1 MNASRKSHLKLF
13 ALGAA
18 GLLSLAVSG
27 QANAS
32 DDGKITL
39 MVGGIE
45 KIIYLP
51 AKLSEQL
58 GYFKEQGLNV
68 ELMSEPAGVEAEDE
82 LLSGNVQGVVGF
94 YDHNID
100 LQARGKSTLSVVQ
113 LLHSPGEVELVSTK
127 KAGQIKSPAD
137 WKGANLGVTGLG
149 SSTNFITQF
158 LAIKNGVKPGQ
169 FTSVP
174 VGAGNTFIA
183 AMQQGKIDGG
193 MTTEPTVSRLLK
205 TGEAKILIDMR
216 KPEDTKRVLGGL
228 YPASCVYMQRSW
240 VDAHPAET
248 QKLVTAFV
256 KTLKWINTH
265 SAAQIADKMP
275 KDYYVGDKAA
285 YEKAIENGRAM
296 FTKDGVMPSDG
307 PATVLKVLS
316 SFDDAVKG
324 KQIDLSKTYT
334 TKFALAAK

>member
-1 MNASRKSHLKLF
+1 MNTSKPRLSLF
-13 ALGAA
+13 ALGTA

-27 QANAS
+27 QANAA

-39 MVGGIE
+39 MIGGIE

-51 AKLSEQL
+51 AKLTEQL

-82 LLSGNVQGVVGF
+82 LLSGNVQGVIGF

-100 LQARGKSTLSVVQ
+100 LQARGKSTMSVVQ

-149 SSTNFITQF
+149 SSTNFITQY
-158 LAIKNGVKPGQ
+158 LALKNGVKLGQ
-169 FTSVP
+169 FTSIP

-183 AMQQGKIDGG
+183 AMQQGKIDAG

-205 TGEAKILIDMR
+205 TGEAKILVDMR
-216 KPEDTKRVLGGL
+216 KPEDTKKALGGL
-228 YPASCVYMQRSW
+228 YPASCLYMQTSW
-240 VDAHPAET
+240 ANSHPAET
-248 QKLVTAFV
+248 QKLANALV

-265 SAAQIADKMP
+265 SPEEIADKMP

-285 YEKAIENGRAM
+285 YVKAIANGKAM
-296 FTKDGVMPSDG
+296 FTPDGRMPADG

-324 KQIDLSKTYT
+324 KKIDLSKTYT
-334 TKFALAAK
+334 NKYVLAAK

>member
-1 MNASRKSHLKLF
+1 MKSHKSRIGLF
-13 ALGAA
+13 ALGTA
-18 GLLSLAVSG
+18 GLISLALSG
-27 QANAS
+27 PAAA

-39 MVGGIE
+39 MIGGIE

-51 AKLSEQL
+51 AKLGEQL

-82 LLSGNVQGVVGF
+82 LLSGNVQGVIGF

-100 LQARGKSTLSVVQ
+100 LQARGKSTMSVVQ
-113 LLHSPGEVELVSTK
+113 LLHSPGEVELVATK

-149 SSTNFITQF
+149 SSTNFITQY
-158 LAIKNGVKPGQ
+158 LALKNGVKLNQ

-183 AMQQGKIDGG
+183 ALQQGKIDGG

-205 TGEAKILIDMR
+205 TGEAKILVDMR
-216 KPEDTKRVLGGL
+216 KPEDTKKALGGL
-228 YPASCVYMQRSW
+228 YPASCLYMQTSW
-240 VDAHPAET
+240 ATGHPVET
-248 QKLVTAFV
+248 QKLANALV

-265 SAAQIADKMP
+265 SPEQIADMMP

-285 YEKAIENGRAM
+285 YVKAIANGKAM
-296 FTKDGVMPSDG
+296 FTPDGRMPADG

-316 SFDDAVKG
+316 SFDEAVKG

-334 TKFALAAK
+334 NKYVLAAK